1 MMTHAIRQL
10 AIPALLCTLGTLCA
24 NAHAASGTITF
35 NGSVISET
43 CAPTMSAVGAI
54 QGKQDFTVTLPSVS
68 AADLKTNGAAAGAVG
83 FSVSVSDC
91 SSATGKVTTFF
102 EGGPAVDMQSGRL
115 NNMTPAQSGG
125 ARNVQIELLNASDN
139 SAIRAGADKNSQN
152 AQWVS
157 LTPTTPGAAK
167 PVGKA
172 TMNYIARYRANGGEV
187 TSGLVTSKVTY
198 SMIWQ

>member
-1 MMTHAIRQL
+1 MNHAIRQH
-10 AIPALLCTLGTLCA
+10 AIPALLCTLGTLCT

-35 NGSVISET
+35 NGSVTSET
-43 CAPTMSAVGAI
+43 CAPTMSAVGSVD
-54 QGKQDFTVTLPSVS
+54 GKQDFAVKLPSVS

-83 FSVSVSDC
+83 FSVSVSNC
-91 SSATGKVTTFF
+91 SSASGKVTTFF

-115 NNMTPAQSGG
+115 NNMTTAEAGG

-139 SAIRAGADKNSQN
+139 TAIHAGADKSNQN

-157 LTPTTPGAAK
+157 LTPTAPSGSAK
-167 PVGKA
+167 PVSKA
-172 TMNYIARYRANGGEV
+172 TMNYIARYRANGSEV

-198 SMIWQ
+198 SMSWQ